1 MDGFTTLGHQKRSA
15 LLPTYNSS
23 GTRQW
28 VKQLTHSSKT
38 CKFSV
43 NVDSSDNIYAF
54 GMVDPTSGGDNA
66 PFICKF
72 SSAGA
77 LTYQHHFDAPDSGLY
92 GLGATGDLVVNS
104 SGNPIVAVEGSS
116 TRTYLFFVNEELTD
130 NSSDLTL
137 STLTTSDGGNISSAT
152 YTSTY
157 YNGISTSVNTESP
170 TLTKD

>member
-1 MDGFTTLGHQKRSA
+1 MTMLLDGFTTLGHQKRSA
-15 LLPTYNSS
+15 LLPSTTTLAQGNGLSNLRIVAKRAS
-23 GTRQW
+23 
-28 VKQLTHSSKT
+28 
-38 CKFSV
+38 FSV

-104 SGNPIVAVEGSS
+104 SDNPIVAVEGSS

-137 STLTTSDGGNISSAT
+137 STLTTSDGGSISSAT
-152 YTSTY
+152 YTST
-157 YNGISTSVNTESP
+157 
-170 TLTKD
+170 